1 MTGKIPLGNT
11 VRAGFVGVAG
21 RPNVGKSTLVNAL
34 VGSEVAISSVR
45 PQTTRRAIRGI
56 YTDPEAG
63 VQMVLVDLPGVQRPL
78 DRLTSRM
85 QKRVERE
92 LADADIALLVLN
104 AQEGIGPGDRFIA
117 SALLGAGTEI
127 PVICAVNKADL
138 VGREIVP
145 VLDEAARLEG
155 VDEVFPVSAMTG
167 EGVGNLRQG
176 LAALLPEGPFLYPE
190 DATSDQSL
198 ELLLAELIR
207 GEVLR
212 LTREE
217 VPHAVE
223 VEVLAIEVK
232 EDGPDLILAEIW
244 VETPSQRGIL
254 IGRGGKRLTEIGTAA
269 RKRIERKLDRPVYLD
284 LQVKVRSRWRRD
296 DSMLDRLGI
305 E

>member
-1 MTGKIPLGNT
+1 MNDEAAAEVPT
-11 VRAGFVGVAG
+11 RSGFVGVAG
-21 RPNVGKSTLVNAL
+21 RPNVGKSTLVNSL
-34 VGSEVAISSVR
+34 VGSEIAISSVR
-45 PQTTRRAIRGI
+45 PQTTRRAIRGV
-56 YTDPEAG
+56 YTDSGAG
-63 VQMVLVDLPGVQRPL
+63 FQIVLVDLPGVQRPL

-92 LADADIALLVLN
+92 LADSDLVLLVVN
-104 AQEGIGPGDRFIA
+104 ADEGIGPGDRFIA
-117 SALLGAGTEI
+117 SALIGARATI

-138 VGREIVP
+138 AGRGIVP

-155 VDEVFPVSAMTG
+155 VDEVFPVSAKTG
-167 EGVGNLRQG
+167 EGVAELRR
-176 LAALLPEGPFLYPE
+176 ALMGELPAGPFLYPA
-190 DATSDQSL
+190 DATSDQSP
-198 ELLLAELIR
+198 ELLVAELIR

-223 VEVLAIEVK
+223 VEVLAIEPR
-232 EDGPDLILAEIW
+232 EAAPDLILAEIW

-254 IGRGGKRLTEIGTAA
+254 VGRAGRRITEIGTAA
-269 RKRIERKLDRPVYLD
+269 RKRIERSLGREVYLD
-284 LQVKVRSRWRRD
+284 LQVKVRSHWRRD